1 MSLADTARSQAAVGT
16 PQPPSRGGL
25 AGWQVKRLGDLAAG
39 DLRGLTIVGLAGAV
53 RLSPFHFT
61 RAFAATMGTTP
72 GQWLIALRHERAKF
86 LLDETEFSIA
96 EVARQVGYSGAPQ
109 LTRAF
114 RALTGQTPTGYR
126 RR

>member
-1 MSLADTARSQAAVGT
+1 MSLADTARSRAAAST
-16 PQPPSRGGL
+16 MQPASRGGL
-25 AGWQVKRLGDLAAG
+25 AGWQVKRLGELAGG

-72 GQWLIALRHERAKF
+72 GRWLIALRHERAKV
-86 LLDETEFSIA
+86 LLDHTELSIA
-96 EVARQVGYSGAPQ
+96 NVARQVGYSGAPQ

-114 RALTGQTPTGYR
+114 RSLTGQTPTGYR

>member
-1 MSLADTARSQAAVGT
+1 
-16 PQPPSRGGL
+16 
-25 AGWQVKRLGDLAAG
+25 VKRLGELAGG

-61 RAFAATMGTTP
+61 RAFAASMGTTP
-72 GQWLIALRHERAKF
+72 GQWLIALRHERAKT
-86 LLDETEFSIA
+86 LLDGTELSVA
-96 EVARQVGYSGAPQ
+96 EVARHVGYSGAPQ